1 MPIAPSAITT
11 REARA
16 FLSSEGVFALV
27 TRGVYLKVSNM
38 EIYQIPLL
46 RDPVMIV
53 AFSGWSDA
61 GEAASGALT
70 HILENLDQS
79 GNSAQAILIA
89 EYEPEDF
96 YDFQVNRPM
105 ISVDDSLVRSVNWPS
120 TQVYGLSTPHLENDF
135 VLVLGV
141 EPSMRWKTFTSLL
154 LDLAD
159 DLEVE
164 LVVTMGAMLADVP
177 HTRPISVS
185 GSGGHPDIAA
195 RLGVEISKYEG
206 PTGILGIIG
215 DGCMK
220 RGIDCVSLW
229 AGLPH
234 YASNSPSPKATLALV
249 NAVEDFLEISIA
261 LADLN
266 HQAQEWENE
275 VSEMAEEDAEVS
287 EYVKA
292 LEESKDAAEFKDV
305 SGDEIARELERFLR
319 RQNES

>member
-1 MPIAPSAITT
+1 
-11 REARA
+11 
-16 FLSSEGVFALV
+16 
-27 TRGVYLKVSNM
+27 
-38 EIYQIPLL
+38 
-46 RDPVMIV
+46 MIV

-61 GEAASGALT
+61 GEAATGALT
-70 HILENLDQS
+70 HLLENLDQS
-79 GNSAQAILIA
+79 EVPQEAILIA
-89 EYEPEDF
+89 EYDAEDF

-105 ISVDDSLVRSVNWPS
+105 ISVDESMVRSINWPS
-120 TQVYGLSTPHLENDF
+120 TQVYGIHTPHLDHDY

-141 EPSMRWKTFTSLL
+141 EPSMKWRTFTALL
-154 LDLAD
+154 LDLAE
-159 DLEVE
+159 DLEVD
-164 LVVTMGAMLADVP
+164 LVITLGAMLADAP

-206 PTGILGIIG
+206 PTGILGIIA
-215 DGCMK
+215 DGAVK
-220 RGIDCVSLW
+220 REIDCVSLW

-234 YASNSPSPKATLALV
+234 YASNSPSPKATLALI
-249 NAVEDFLEISIA
+249 NAVEDFLDISLP
-261 LADLN
+261 LADLV
-266 HQAQEWENE
+266 HQSQEWENE
-275 VSEMAEEDAEVS
+275 VSEMALEDTEVS